1 MNTPDPKLEDT
12 IAVIRDQ
19 YNALSSSQQ
28 KVTEFLLENGLNVIH
43 YTVTQIADDLRLNP
57 STVVRTAQS
66 LGYSGFPEFQNAL
79 RKDLMRRAGLSERL
93 QIGSQ
98 QLIDGLLEGK
108 TTSGEKSI
116 FEIVLREEVDN
127 MLKLTEHVPIED
139 FETAVNYLDT
149 SKQVFILGLG
159 TSLALALNF
168 GNILRYARS
177 DIHII
182 KPGTDPIPGQLE
194 MLSAD
199 DLLFTI
205 CVARYTRETL
215 LAMEY
220 AQQLGATVI
229 TLTDSLVSPA
239 STRADLSLIV
249 PYRLWLYG
257 NSVAMFALLNGL
269 MGALF
274 IRNPEAAKKRL
285 KHLDNIFGAFQIHH
299 VDKNDEG

>member
-1 MNTPDPKLEDT
+1 MEISDPSLEDA
-12 IAVIRDQ
+12 IAVIRLRHSS
-19 YNALSSSQQ
+19 LSASQQ
-28 KVTEFLLENGLNVIH
+28 KVTSFLLENGLRVIH
-43 YTVTQIADDLRLNP
+43 YTVTQIAEAVELNP

-66 LGYSGFPEFQNAL
+66 LGYSGFPEFQTAL
-79 RKDLMRRAGLSERL
+79 RKQLMRRARLSERL
-93 QIGSQ
+93 HIGSR
-98 QLIDGLLEGK
+98 QLIEGLREGQ
-108 TTSGEKSI
+108 TASGEKSI
-116 FEIVLREEVDN
+116 FQTVLREEVDN
-127 MLKLTEHVPIED
+127 MLNLTEHVPIED
-139 FETAVNYLDT
+139 FEAAVDRLD
-149 SKQVFILGLG
+149 KANRVFILGLG

-177 DIHII
+177 GIYII
-182 KPGTDPIPGQLE
+182 RPGTDPIPDQLE

-215 LAMEY
+215 KAMEY
-220 AQQLGATVI
+220 AQKIGAMVI

-239 STRADLSLIV
+239 ATRANLSLIV

-274 IRNPEAAKKRL
+274 IRNPDAAEKRL
-285 KHLDNIFGAFQIHH
+285 QHLDDIFEVFQIHH
-299 VDKNDEG
+299 VDKDESR